1 MRGSGRAA
9 GPGLAYPWRMQS
21 PARIVTAAVA
31 AVEALAL
38 LGYAASIAVV
48 ALTTGIQGPS
58 EVSSTTGVAVE
69 IITYA
74 VFGVGLAAIAW
85 GRWRGHGWASVPFAL
100 AQVLALTVG
109 IPLLT
114 GADDG
119 RLWGLGIT
127 AAAVIGLVGLVVGGR
142 DPALDLTDAEKPANR
157 H

>member
-1 MRGSGRAA
+1 MVAA
-9 GPGLAYPWRMQS
+9 TLAYPRRMRT
-21 PARIVTAAVA
+21 PARTLTAVVA
-31 AVEALAL
+31 GGQALAL
-38 LGYAASIAVV
+38 VGYAVSIAVV

-58 EVSSTTGVAVE
+58 EVSSATGVAVE
-69 IITYA
+69 IVTFA
-74 VFGVGLAAIAW
+74 VFGAGLAAIAW
-85 GRWRGHGWASVPFAL
+85 GRWRGHGWATVPFAL

-127 AAAVIGLVGLVVGGR
+127 AAAVVGLVALVLGGR
-142 DPALDLTDAEKPANR
+142 DPALDLTDPQKSAER